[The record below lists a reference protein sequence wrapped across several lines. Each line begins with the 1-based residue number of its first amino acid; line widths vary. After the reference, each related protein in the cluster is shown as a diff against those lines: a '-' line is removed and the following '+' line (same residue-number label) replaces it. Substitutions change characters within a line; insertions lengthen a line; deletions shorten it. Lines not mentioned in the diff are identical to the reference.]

1 MAKHEETTEEIQAKR
16 DANAKGGFFLK
27 AAVWIL
33 SRFPFTQNRYQN
45 WTKGRRIMIG
55 WLVWFICLP
64 IIPAVAMIVWYVKDP
79 EGFKKSPYAKVLV
92 AVFIAW
98 AGAFGLVAT
107 NPAQID
113 ANGKYSVIQT
123 KPNGEVNADLAK
135 KPNAAVSEAAKA
147 RVANQTESKASNGR
161 KFANCSSAF
170 DSGVFNIK
178 RSDPAY
184 ANALDGDDDGIA
196 CEK

>member
-1 MAKHEETTEEIQAKR
+1 MAKAVETTEEIQAKR
-16 DANAKGGFFLK
+16 DANANGGFFLK

-33 SRFPFTQNRYQN
+33 ARFPFTKNKYQN

-55 WLVWFICLP
+55 WLVWIICLP
-64 IIPAVAMIVWYVKDP
+64 IIPAVAMIVWYVHDP

-107 NPAQID
+107 NPAQLD

-123 KPNGEVNADLAK
+123 KPNGEIGTDLAK
-135 KPNAAVSEAAKA
+135 KPNAAISEAAKA
-147 RVANQTESKASNGR
+147 RVANQTESKASNGQ
-161 KFANCSSAF
+161 KFANCTSAF
-170 DSGVFNIK
+170 NSGVFNIK

-184 ANALDGDDDGIA
+184 ANALDGDNDGIA